1 MDWKGHTNEAEM
13 GIMLLDNGGKAICYQ
28 VAKKLAGVGLAGVGL
43 CPSVLW
49 NVQL

>member
-28 VAKKLAGVGLAGVGL
+28 VAKKLAGVGL